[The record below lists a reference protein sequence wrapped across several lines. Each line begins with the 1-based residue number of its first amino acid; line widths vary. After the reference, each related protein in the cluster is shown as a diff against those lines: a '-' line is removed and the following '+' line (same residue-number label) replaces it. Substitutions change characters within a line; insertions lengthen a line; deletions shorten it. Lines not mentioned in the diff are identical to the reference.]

1 MSVLGS
7 YLSVDEAAQRIGV
20 RPKTIEHWI
29 TLGVLLARPGSQTQS
44 QVATKVIEQW
54 AHDFASLPVMSPVA
68 SEVLKIAVIEDDPDI
83 VQLLTM
89 SIDGFEFQSQVYSAP
104 DGWQGLILSH
114 EFRPDVVIADLNM
127 PQMDGF
133 RLLAALEASEFAPKK
148 IIAITALSDADI
160 QMRGGL
166 PARAILLRKPIAMD
180 ALEAH
185 VRPSHHP

>member
-29 TLGVLLARPGSQTQS
+29 ALGVLLARPGSHTQS

-89 SIDGFEFQSQVYSAP
+89 SIDGFEFQSQVYSAA

-166 PARAILLRKPIAMD
+166 PARTILLRKPIALD